1 MVSIDEEVLTK
12 YLNQI
17 ESDDELKGCK
27 RFVENFFYTLPEKEP
42 LEYSY
47 ANYLRD
53 ILMYSPTNKAIN
65 NNRTYLCWAFKD
77 ITHSSIEDLVK
88 IEYTLGLGPV
98 AKPLTDEDIEKYFGQ
113 KDD

>member
-1 MVSIDEEVLTK
+1 MVSIDEKVLTK

-17 ESDDELKGCK
+17 ESEDELKGCK
-27 RFVENFFYTLPEKEP
+27 RFVSNFFYTLSEDEP

-53 ILMYSPTNKAIN
+53 ILLYSPTNKAIN

-77 ITHSSIEDLVK
+77 ITHSSIEELAFIELV
-88 IEYTLGLGPV
+88 LGNQQPIISV
-98 AKPLTDEDIEKYFGQ
+98 LTEKEKEGFFKNQ
-113 KDD
+113 